1 VTTPTRCSD
10 VYWYNGYNKH
20 SYTFAS
26 QADYKQWQNNPRE
39 RALAN
44 TNQETF
50 VEDCTPPDYNEYIN
64 WELFDNQKMVCSLNG
79 LRTDALDGELTLVT
93 NSMDYRD
100 EHSWEQMLWT
110 SNLKVKVEHS
120 MIDVIS
126 LIKAAE
132 DLREQ
137 HDYWGQFI
145 EQLTWDSENNR
156 LEVSVGS

>member
-10 VYWYNGYNKH
+10 VYWYTGWRKH

-26 QADYKQWQNNPRE
+26 QADYTQWQNNPKE

-44 TNQETF
+44 TNEETF
-50 VEDCTPPDYNEYIN
+50 VEDCTPPDYNEYAN
-64 WELFDNQKMVCSLNG
+64 WELFDNQKMVCCLNR
-79 LRTDALDGELTLVT
+79 LTTDAPDGEHILVT

-100 EHSWEQMLWT
+100 ENSWEQMLWT
-110 SNLKVKVEHS
+110 SNLKVTIKHS

-145 EQLTWDSENNR
+145 ELLTWDDENTR
-156 LEVSVGS
+156 FEVSVGS